1 MSLFGRKDGGSS
13 RPAQE
18 RGQRHSSGWA
28 QMLKHLKS
36 AEGLRVLDIGPTS
49 SSNINFLTGL
59 GHSIYMAS
67 VVPEAAEV
75 RSDGPDGV
83 VYDVEGFL
91 RHNLSFSGRVFDVV
105 LLWDALDYLPE
116 PLIVPTLDRLREVMT
131 PGAQMLAYF
140 HSKMEGPETV
150 FTRYHLTETEDVSLQ
165 RVAGYPILQTHTN
178 RQVEAMLKEYSSYR
192 FFLAKDALREVM
204 ATR

>member
-13 RPAQE
+13 RPAQD
-18 RGQRHSSGWA
+18 RSVRHSSGWT

-36 AEGLRVLDIGPTS
+36 TDGLRVLDIGPTS

-67 VVPEAAEV
+67 VVPEAGDARGE
-75 RSDGPDGV
+75 GPDGV
-83 VYDVEGFL
+83 VYDVDAFL
-91 RHNLSFSGRVFDVV
+91 GHNLSFSGRVFDVV

-116 PLIVPTLDRLREVMT
+116 PLIAPTLARLHEVMT
-131 PGAQMLAYF
+131 PDAQMLAYF

-165 RVAGYPILQTHTN
+165 RVAGFPILQTHTN
-178 RQVEAMLKEYSSYR
+178 RQVEQMLKEYSSYR

-204 ATR
+204 VTR

>member
-13 RPAQE
+13 RPAQD
-18 RGQRHSSGWA
+18 RSSRHSSGWA

-36 AEGLRVLDIGPTS
+36 TDGLRVLDIGPTS

-67 VVPEAAEV
+67 VVPEAAEF
-75 RSDGPDGV
+75 RREGADGV
-83 VYDVEGFL
+83 EYDVDGFL
-91 RHNLSFSGRVFDVV
+91 SHNLSFSGRVFDVV
-105 LLWDALDYLPE
+105 MLWDALDYLPE
-116 PLIVPTLDRLREVMT
+116 PLVAPTLARLLEVMT

-140 HSKMEGPETV
+140 HSKPDGPETV
-150 FTRYHLTETEDVSLQ
+150 FTRYHLTETEDVSMQ
-165 RVAGYPILQTHTN
+165 RVGGFTVLQTFTN
-178 RQVEAMLKEYSSYR
+178 RQVEQMLKEYASYR

-204 ATR
+204 VTR